1 MLLQRLRFLA
11 GTLVLAMLMG
21 LGLGVT
27 GVLVSSAKA
36 YGASTSLTVLSGD
49 VLVRHGV
56 GDFVAARDGEVLGE
70 GDSIRTST
78 DARAVLTYFEGSTVT
93 IEPSSE
99 LTIDNA
105 STLADGSTIVV
116 MTQSLGRTW
125 HVVTKLV
132 TGFSKYEVKTPASTA
147 SVRGT
152 EFQVDA
158 DATATT
164 VTTTEG
170 TVIAHVDDPS
180 NPGNTVDVPVTAGT
194 AQTQPRNAAPAPAH
208 KAADP
213 DRKVTVTV
221 NATNSI
227 VVDPAGRSNGV
238 TKDGKLVVQ
247 TPGAQVK
254 RDGNTIVITMPN
266 LPDGRLA
273 AHVEKQSPEDDN
285 DVQVDA
291 KVQDTGGAVEL
302 QDAARSDGLEKTT
315 GFELKRSNG
324 KTEGRALDDA
334 EKQALPEGRVT
345 TSSETIV
352 NGPNGTRRVV
362 PATPTQRPAV
372 VPTRKPENTKTPA
385 KTPTPAPHTQGDAS
399 PAAPVRLTLAPQRT
413 PAPSRG

>member
-1 MLLQRLRFLA
+1 MLLQRIRFLA
-11 GTLVLAMLMG
+11 GTVVLAMLMG
-21 LGLGVT
+21 LALGVT

-49 VLVRHGV
+49 VSVRHGA

-70 GDSIRTST
+70 GDSVRTST

-105 STLADGSTIVV
+105 STLADGSTVVV

-152 EFQVDA
+152 QFQVDT

-170 TVIAHVDDPS
+170 TVMAQVIDPS
-180 NPGNTVDVPVTAGT
+180 APGNTVDVPVTAGT
-194 AQTQPRNAAPAPAH
+194 AQTQSRNAAPAPAH
-208 KAADP
+208 KAAEP
-213 DRKVTVTV
+213 ERRVTVTV

-227 VVDPAGRSNGV
+227 IVDPAGRSNGV
-238 TKDGKLVVQ
+238 TKEGKLVVQ

-254 RDGNTIVITMPN
+254 REGNTIVITLPN

-273 AHVEKQSPEDDN
+273 AHVQKQSLEDDD
-285 DVQVDA
+285 DVQVTAKLEEKGDA
-291 KVQDTGGAVEL
+291 VDLK
-302 QDAARSDGLEKTT
+302 DAARSDGLEKTT

-324 KTEGRALDDA
+324 KTQGRALDDD

-345 TSSETIV
+345 TPRETIV

-372 VPTRKPENTKTPA
+372 TPTRRPANTKAPA
-385 KTPTPAPHTQGDAS
+385 KTPAPRSEGATTPALPIRVTLM
-399 PAAPVRLTLAPQRT
+399 PVRTS
-413 PAPSRG
+413 APSRD